1 MREKADQVVQGALVK
16 MLRCPALWTSF
27 PYLSNGD
34 RNALFTDAVR
44 FKCSPCGGWCSG
56 WHVLGAQK
64 HSYLPLHLPS
74 EDILRSLST
83 HTWFLIK
90 YQITTISLAQKTCP
104 VSVCSNSPLSLQC
117 VFLAVPFSAPRLAP
131 LERCPFGTKYHSLPL
146 PFMTESLLSLEEC
159 WSVTCHFVFQYFN
172 KKQLY
177 QLNIMD
183 ASRQVKITKLPTFS
197 WSLVPAALRR

>member
-1 MREKADQVVQGALVK
+1 

-90 YQITTISLAQKTCP
+90 YQITTISLA
-104 VSVCSNSPLSLQC
+104 
-117 VFLAVPFSAPRLAP
+117 
-131 LERCPFGTKYHSLPL
+131 
-146 PFMTESLLSLEEC
+146 
-159 WSVTCHFVFQYFN
+159 
-172 KKQLY
+172 
-177 QLNIMD
+177 
-183 ASRQVKITKLPTFS
+183 
-197 WSLVPAALRR
+197 